1 VSDLIAVS
9 DLIGD
14 IYDAALD
21 PALWPLV
28 LERIVQYFKA
38 AAAVLYVQD
47 IHLREGQFYFSYGDD
62 PYFTRLYLE
71 KYARINPLAP
81 HFLVTNVGD
90 VFRAGELIP
99 YEELKETQFFKEWLQ
114 PQQYTEFVATTL
126 DKSATSVAFISVTR
140 DITQGFMDDASVER
154 MRVIAPHLRRA
165 VMIGK
170 IVDLRKVEAG
180 NFESV
185 VNGLLDAVLLVDA
198 RRRIVYANES
208 ATRMMSDAKII
219 RRGKGDVLQV
229 NDTEANSKL
238 RDALAGSERAE
249 PEFEV
254 GGTAIS
260 VRSTDGER
268 YLAHVLP
275 LTSGAR
281 RSSGAVR
288 SAAAAVFIR
297 KAPLD
302 LPSPL
307 ETVAKLYRLTPAE
320 LRVLYAV
327 MEAGG
332 VSAISSM
339 LGISEATVKTH
350 IQHLFEKTGTRRQ
363 TDLVKLVAGH
373 VAPIRT

>member
-1 VSDLIAVS
+1 MSDLIAVS

-170 IVDLRKVEAG
+170 IVDLRKGRGGQFRECSQWIARCR
-180 NFESV
+180 
-185 VNGLLDAVLLVDA
+185 AA
-198 RRRIVYANES
+198 RRRPPADRLRQRERH
-208 ATRMMSDAKII
+208 THDE
-219 RRGKGDVLQV
+219 RRKDHQAR
-229 NDTEANSKL
+229 E
-238 RDALAGSERAE
+238 
-249 PEFEV
+249 
-254 GGTAIS
+254 GGCA
-260 VRSTDGER
+260 
-268 YLAHVLP
+268 
-275 LTSGAR
+275 
-281 RSSGAVR
+281 SS
-288 SAAAAVFIR
+288 
-297 KAPLD
+297 
-302 LPSPL
+302 
-307 ETVAKLYRLTPAE
+307 
-320 LRVLYAV
+320 
-327 MEAGG
+327 
-332 VSAISSM
+332 
-339 LGISEATVKTH
+339 
-350 IQHLFEKTGTRRQ
+350 Q
-363 TDLVKLVAGH
+363 
-373 VAPIRT
+373 

>member
-1 VSDLIAVS
+1 MSDLIAVS

-154 MRVIAPHLRRA
+154 MPVIAPHLRRA

-229 NDTEANSKL
+229 NDTDANSKL

-249 PEFEV
+249 PELEV
-254 GGTAIS
+254 RGTAIS
-260 VRSTDGER
+260 VRSNGWRALSRSRFASD
-268 YLAHVLP
+268 L
-275 LTSGAR
+275 R
-281 RSSGAVR
+281 R
-288 SAAAAVFIR
+288 AAVVR
-297 KAPLD
+297 CGPLRGRRGVH
-302 LPSPL
+302 PQ
-307 ETVAKLYRLTPAE
+307 
-320 LRVLYAV
+320 
-327 MEAGG
+327 GG
-332 VSAISSM
+332 
-339 LGISEATVKTH
+339 LGLA
-350 IQHLFEKTGTRRQ
+350 
-363 TDLVKLVAGH
+363 
-373 VAPIRT
+373 VAP